1 MAKRSPP
8 LPCSFLAGVIACVT
22 SLFAISAHAQEGALR
37 TSIDWSKV
45 ASALRNGNAFFM
57 PRESGTVGAEGKPQ
71 SASSSGELR
80 WFGLSPHVSL
90 VARDWGGAQLL
101 VGHLAV
107 TDQVRLSRSSRM
119 VVTRVRLADGR
130 LSPFA
135 QIGVGQWRVDTD
147 LMPVLPRDVEL
158 ASQLGGGFELALWQ
172 HATAALE
179 ADYTALYR
187 EGRQAQA
194 MPGPHLWGC
203 FLVARASF

>member
-1 MAKRSPP
+1 MAERSRVFRRS
-8 LPCSFLAGVIACVT
+8 LLAAMVSCVT
-22 SLFAISAHAQEGALR
+22 WFVGTNAHAQEGALR
-37 TSIDWSKV
+37 TSIDWSRL
-45 ASALRNGNAFFM
+45 AAALRDGDGFFL
-57 PRESGTVGAEGKPQ
+57 PRESLTVGAEGKPQ

-107 TDQVRLSRSSRM
+107 TDQFRLSRSSRM

-130 LSPFA
+130 FSPFA

-158 ASQLGGGFELALWQ
+158 ASQLGGGFEATLWQ

-187 EGRQAQA
+187 EGRAAQA